1 MCVLTVVCTGKFFC
15 FFFFQA
21 EDGIRDHAQSR
32 GLGDVYK
39 RQGLNINPKG
49 IYVDVT
55 FGGGGHSQEILKNI
69 TAGRLIAFDQ
79 DEEAIQNRIE
89 DDRFLL
95 LNQNFRYLKN
105 FLRLY
110 NALPVDGI
118 IADLGVS
125 SHQIDSPER
134 GFSTRFDGELD
145 LRMDKRKK
153 LTARY
158 VVNKYTENQLKLL
171 FSQYGEVRNASK
183 LANTII
189 HFRNE
194 KEINST
200 ATLKEAMATCIDK
213 RTENKYLAQ
222 VFQALR
228 IEVNSEM
235 DALKD
240 LLIQAGEVLKPGG
253 RLVVMSYHSLE
264 DRLVKNF
271 FKAGNFEG
279 EVKKDFFGNPIVPFK
294 LINRKPIVASQDEL
308 NENNRARSSKLRIA
322 EKYQQMASSNILK
335 EKQISEVTEPKKQ
348 VKKKTKTKFSVKV
361 ISFQRVIHSI
371 LDGTILTKK
380 NLVKLLPFFSLCF
393 FTGNYL
399 HSQYLSL
406 IHI

>member
-1 MCVLTVVCTGKFFC
+1 MDYHCPVMLKECI
-15 FFFFQA
+15 
-21 EDGIRDHAQSR
+21 D
-32 GLGDVYK
+32 
-39 RQGLNINPKG
+39 GLNIDPKG

-69 TAGRLIAFDQ
+69 TTGRLIAFDQ

-240 LLIQAGEVLKPGG
+240 LLIQSGEVLKPGG

-279 EVKKDFFGNPIVPFK
+279 VVKKDFFGNPITPFR

-322 EKYQQMASSNILK
+322 EK
-335 EKQISEVTEPKKQ
+335 
-348 VKKKTKTKFSVKV
+348 
-361 ISFQRVIHSI
+361 H
-371 LDGTILTKK
+371 
-380 NLVKLLPFFSLCF
+380 
-393 FTGNYL
+393 
-399 HSQYLSL
+399 
-406 IHI
+406 

>member
-1 MCVLTVVCTGKFFC
+1 MDYHCPVMLKECI
-15 FFFFQA
+15 
-21 EDGIRDHAQSR
+21 D
-32 GLGDVYK
+32 
-39 RQGLNINPKG
+39 GLNIDPKG

-69 TAGRLIAFDQ
+69 TTGRLIAFDQ

-240 LLIQAGEVLKPGG
+240 LLIQSGEVLKPGG

-279 EVKKDFFGNPIVPFK
+279 VVKKDFFGNPMTPFR

-322 EKYQQMASSNILK
+322 EK
-335 EKQISEVTEPKKQ
+335 
-348 VKKKTKTKFSVKV
+348 
-361 ISFQRVIHSI
+361 H
-371 LDGTILTKK
+371 
-380 NLVKLLPFFSLCF
+380 
-393 FTGNYL
+393 
-399 HSQYLSL
+399 
-406 IHI
+406 

>member
-1 MCVLTVVCTGKFFC
+1 MDYHCPVMLKECI
-15 FFFFQA
+15 
-21 EDGIRDHAQSR
+21 D
-32 GLGDVYK
+32 
-39 RQGLNINPKG
+39 GLNINPKG

-69 TAGRLIAFDQ
+69 TTGRLIAFDQ

-240 LLIQAGEVLKPGG
+240 LLIQSGEVLKPGG

-279 EVKKDFFGNPIVPFK
+279 VVKKDFFGNPMTPFR

-322 EKYQQMASSNILK
+322 EKY
-335 EKQISEVTEPKKQ
+335 
-348 VKKKTKTKFSVKV
+348 
-361 ISFQRVIHSI
+361 
-371 LDGTILTKK
+371 
-380 NLVKLLPFFSLCF
+380 
-393 FTGNYL
+393 
-399 HSQYLSL
+399 
-406 IHI
+406 

>member
-1 MCVLTVVCTGKFFC
+1 MDYHRPVMLKECI
-15 FFFFQA
+15 
-21 EDGIRDHAQSR
+21 D
-32 GLGDVYK
+32 
-39 RQGLNINPKG
+39 GLNINPEG

-55 FGGGGHSQEILKNI
+55 FGGGGHSREILKNI
-69 TAGRLIAFDQ
+69 TTGRLIAFDQ

-125 SHQIDSPER
+125 SHQIDSPDR

-145 LRMDKRKK
+145 LRMDERKK

-158 VVNKYTENQLKLL
+158 VLNKYTENQLKLL
-171 FSQYGEVRNASK
+171 FSQYGEVRNAAK

-200 ATLKEAMATCIDK
+200 VALKEAIASCIDK

-279 EVKKDFFGNPIVPFK
+279 EVKKDFFGNPMVPFR
-294 LINRKPIVASQDEL
+294 LINRKPIIASQDEL

-322 EKYQQMASSNILK
+322 EKY
-335 EKQISEVTEPKKQ
+335 
-348 VKKKTKTKFSVKV
+348 
-361 ISFQRVIHSI
+361 
-371 LDGTILTKK
+371 
-380 NLVKLLPFFSLCF
+380 
-393 FTGNYL
+393 
-399 HSQYLSL
+399 
-406 IHI
+406 

>member
-1 MCVLTVVCTGKFFC
+1 MDYHCPVMLKECI
-15 FFFFQA
+15 
-21 EDGIRDHAQSR
+21 D
-32 GLGDVYK
+32 
-39 RQGLNINPKG
+39 GLNINPEG

-69 TAGRLIAFDQ
+69 TTGRLIAFDQ

-240 LLIQAGEVLKPGG
+240 LLIQSGEVLKPGG

-279 EVKKDFFGNPIVPFK
+279 VVKKDFFGNPMTPFR

-322 EKYQQMASSNILK
+322 EKY
-335 EKQISEVTEPKKQ
+335 
-348 VKKKTKTKFSVKV
+348 
-361 ISFQRVIHSI
+361 
-371 LDGTILTKK
+371 
-380 NLVKLLPFFSLCF
+380 
-393 FTGNYL
+393 
-399 HSQYLSL
+399 
-406 IHI
+406 

>member
-1 MCVLTVVCTGKFFC
+1 MDYHCPVMLKECI
-15 FFFFQA
+15 
-21 EDGIRDHAQSR
+21 D
-32 GLGDVYK
+32 
-39 RQGLNINPKG
+39 GLNIDPKG

-69 TAGRLIAFDQ
+69 TTGRLIAFDQ

-279 EVKKDFFGNPIVPFK
+279 VVKKDFFGNPMTPFR

-322 EKYQQMASSNILK
+322 EK
-335 EKQISEVTEPKKQ
+335 
-348 VKKKTKTKFSVKV
+348 
-361 ISFQRVIHSI
+361 H
-371 LDGTILTKK
+371 
-380 NLVKLLPFFSLCF
+380 
-393 FTGNYL
+393 
-399 HSQYLSL
+399 
-406 IHI
+406 

>member
-1 MCVLTVVCTGKFFC
+1 MLKECI
-15 FFFFQA
+15 
-21 EDGIRDHAQSR
+21 D
-32 GLGDVYK
+32 
-39 RQGLNINPKG
+39 GLNINPNG

-69 TAGRLIAFDQ
+69 TTGRLIAFDQ

-158 VVNKYTENQLKLL
+158 VVNKYTESQLKLL
-171 FSQYGEVRNASK
+171 FSQYGEVRNAAK

-200 ATLKEAMATCIDK
+200 VTLKEAMATCIDK

-279 EVKKDFFGNPIVPFK
+279 EVKKDFFGNPMVPFR

-322 EKYQQMASSNILK
+322 EKY
-335 EKQISEVTEPKKQ
+335 
-348 VKKKTKTKFSVKV
+348 
-361 ISFQRVIHSI
+361 
-371 LDGTILTKK
+371 
-380 NLVKLLPFFSLCF
+380 
-393 FTGNYL
+393 
-399 HSQYLSL
+399 
-406 IHI
+406 